1 MIPLRARFWG
11 SIVKASAVRYAK
23 VWESYMCEPN
33 ASLIQVDDD
42 NVIVQIRR
50 KLFRGDRI

>member
-1 MIPLRARFWG
+1 MIPIRAKFWG

-23 VWESYMCEPN
+23 VWESYMREPN
-33 ASLIQVDDD
+33 ASPIQVDDD